1 MFVLT
6 HVKWCL
12 TPLNSTGKLYTVLW
26 GPSHLWTPVA
36 ASPSVEVDS
45 NFKRKPRHESRVSG
59 AGPHRPHVVEDWPP
73 HLLFQEEKAV
83 GTRRRLELAEREA
96 PAPHV
101 VLLFILDSLS

>member
-1 MFVLT
+1 M
-6 HVKWCL
+6 
-12 TPLNSTGKLYTVLW
+12 
-26 GPSHLWTPVA
+26 
-36 ASPSVEVDS
+36 
-45 NFKRKPRHESRVSG
+45 SG

-73 HLLFQEEKAV
+73 NLLFQEEKAV